1 MYVDSSSNMDR
12 SKILNTHPYLRQTL
26 DLISDK
32 WVTAIVYVLSHGTKR
47 YGELQREIG
56 DVSQRMLTRTL
67 RDLEQDGLVKR
78 EVYPTKPITVE
89 YSLTPLGET
98 LVEPL
103 RMLCQWSIDHFQAV
117 EVAKYMYKNI
127 YAF

>member
-1 MYVDSSSNMDR
+1 MYLDSSSNMDR

-47 YGELQREIG
+47 HGELQREIG

-67 RDLEQDGLVKR
+67 RDLEHDGIVKR
-78 EVYPTKPITVE
+78 EVYPTKTYHRRVFADTVGRDV
-89 YSLTPLGET
+89 SRTTADALS
-98 LVEPL
+98 V
-103 RMLCQWSIDHFQAV
+103 
-117 EVAKYMYKNI
+117 VARP
-127 YAF
+127 FPSGRSC